1 MLKADRRKILQNPRI
16 CIFCAARLRQKFDF
30 SNSSIVVA
38 RSWPSQLQN
47 RANSTQVVRRIEHDS
62 PDHFHHEDG
71 RRQSQQDSWPKT
83 RQALHPHTRKG
94 TPLESSWQGRETV
107 LRPTP
112 LANEH
117 VASSAGP
124 SFSKYYARER
134 SSHNADQSNSGRSR
148 FVGSRSRAQEQPGY
162 TKNSFTP
169 AVQFGPIGTS
179 KTASTNYQKAPTIPT
194 ENKLY
199 DGALPPPPLEYASE
213 PSNLRRAQIEYEKE
227 QRRRQKFGDDSAPK
241 PQQDRKLRGKEKD
254 KARRRDQFIA
264 KYEEASKEELEAEA
278 RAEQKRLKRLEDR
291 KLRNEGPWPIKL
303 PDFITVNQLA
313 QALHI
318 TPNDFAYKMSELGF
332 ENWSYDLVLSSET
345 AGLIAMEY
353 NYEPIAINM
362 EIENLKALPPP
373 KDVSSLPSRPPV
385 VTIMGHVDH
394 GKTTLLDW
402 LRKSSV
408 AASEHGGITQHIGA
422 FSVPMPSGRVITFLD
437 TPGHAAFLSMRQRG
451 ATVTDIVILVVA
463 ADDSVKPQTIEAIK
477 HARSANVPIIVAINK
492 IDKPDSAPEKVKQDL
507 ARHNVEVEDFGGDT
521 QTVLVSG
528 KTGQG
533 MSELEES
540 ILALADII
548 DMRAPLTDP
557 PEGWILEATT
567 KPEGRVAT
575 MLVRRGTLRLGDVL
589 VAGST
594 WARVRRL
601 RNEAG
606 ADVDEALPGTP
617 IEVDGWRD
625 QPVAGDEV
633 LTASD
638 EARAKEVVE
647 FRLDRAERLKLTLDV
662 EAINI
667 ARRLD
672 QEKRTREKE
681 EKQAIKDGNTS
692 FTPEALE
699 QSESTALVNFIVK
712 GDVSGSVEAV
722 EASVSSVGNKE
733 AQARV
738 LRAGVGAVSEFD
750 VEHAAAADGSI
761 VSFNIAVEPHIRRF
775 AEQASVPILD
785 HNVIYRL
792 VDEVKAVVSEKLP
805 PLTTTR
811 VLGEAEIAQVFK
823 INVRARIF
831 KPVAGVKIRNGVV
844 ARNKKV
850 KVLRNGEVVFDGRLF
865 FLDCDSFGVS
875 LHLTIADLVR

>member
-1 MLKADRRKILQNPRI
+1 LSENGRI
-16 CIFCAARLRQKFDF
+16 
-30 SNSSIVVA
+30 
-38 RSWPSQLQN
+38 P
-47 RANSTQVVRRIEHDS
+47 ANS
-62 PDHFHHEDG
+62 
-71 RRQSQQDSWPKT
+71 
-83 RQALHPHTRKG
+83 
-94 TPLESSWQGRETV
+94 
-107 LRPTP
+107 
-112 LANEH
+112 
-117 VASSAGP
+117 GP
-124 SFSKYYARER
+124 SISKHY
-134 SSHNADQSNSGRSR
+134 SNDGPSKSTDQSAFGRSR
-148 FVGSRSRAQEQPGY
+148 FVGSRSTAQERPGFN
-162 TKNSFTP
+162 KNSFTP
-169 AVQFGPIGTS
+169 AVQFEPIEISDT
-179 KTASTNYQKAPTIPT
+179 TWTNYPKTSTIPINN
-194 ENKLY
+194 ELY
-199 DGALPPPPLEYASE
+199 DGAIPPPPMEYATE
-213 PSNLRRAQIEYEKE
+213 QSNLRRAQAEYEKE
-227 QRRRQKFGDDSAPK
+227 QRRRQKFGDTSAPK
-241 PQQDRKLRGKEKD
+241 PQQDRKLRGKDKD

-291 KLRNEGPWPIKL
+291 KLRNDGPWPIKL

-318 TPNDFAYKMSELGF
+318 TPNDFSYKMSELGF

-353 NYEPIAINM
+353 NYEPVAMSM
-362 EIENLKALPPP
+362 EVQDLKALPPP
-373 KDVSSLPSRPPV
+373 EDISSLPSRPPV

-422 FSVPMPSGRVITFLD
+422 FSVPMPSGRIITFLD
-437 TPGHAAFLSMRQRG
+437 TPGHAAFLNMRQRG

-477 HARSANVPIIVAINK
+477 HARGANVPIIVAINK

-548 DMRAPLTDP
+548 DMRAPKVDP

-575 MLVRRGTLRLGDVL
+575 VLVRRGTLRLGDVL

-606 ADVDEALPGTP
+606 VDVDEALPGTP

-625 QPVAGDEV
+625 QPTAGDEV
-633 LTASD
+633 LATPD
-638 EARAKEVVE
+638 EGRAKEVVE

-662 EAINI
+662 EAINT

-672 QEKRTREKE
+672 QEKRNREKE
-681 EKQAIKDGNTS
+681 EQQAIKDGITPITS
-692 FTPEALE
+692 GAPEHV
-699 QSESTALVNFIVK
+699 ESIALVNFIVK

-722 EASVSSVGNKE
+722 EASISSVGNNE
-733 AQARV
+733 AQAQV

-750 VEHAAAADGSI
+750 VEHAAAAGGTV
-761 VSFNIAVEPHIRRF
+761 VSFNMAVEPHIRRF
-775 AEQASVPILD
+775 AEQASVSILD
-785 HNVIYRL
+785 YNIIYRL

-805 PLTTTR
+805 PLTSTR

-823 INVRARIF
+823 INVRSRIF

-850 KVLRNGEVVFDGRLF
+850 KVLRDGEVVFDGM
-865 FLDCDSFGVS
+865 SFS
-875 LHLTIADLVR
+875 LISLLPRSCSPWT